1 MECGNSIALTT
12 KMVTKRKKV
21 KKGIDK
27 PKKKK

>member
-1 MECGNSIALTT
+1 MENSIALTT